1 MSYTPLISKILISF
15 IISSTVLYR
24 YGNWFRHRIF
34 VTLTVLLAWFCS
46 FLIIFALPLDVI
58 STVYRQQNYSIST
71 LNDTL
76 EELKIQEP
84 SGYLPERVFIN
95 LWRTVYWSTQFLT
108 WMIMPMMQSYIKA
121 GDFTVKGKLKSALVD
136 NAIYYGSYLLICG
149 ILLIYLALKPGIDLD
164 WSKLKTIA
172 SSASNTW
179 GLFLLVLL
187 LGYSLVEAPRNF
199 WNNSN
204 YSFKLTQYYF
214 KLAKLSSDKCE
225 AEETVDDVLES
236 LQAVSI
242 AVKPG
247 HYLYPQF
254 ETILQKV
261 PLELRDRMS
270 RRRLPDDTPTDSPT
284 EKALVRLHRQTIKS
298 LQVLQRTETQ
308 WHLLIKKIF
317 ECEDTLKNQVAR
329 DRRFRRTF
337 PSEPGYFTRFAYMAT
352 VEWYWKCLISCYCW
366 KIFSIITGIMSVCIV
381 WSEVTFFNVH
391 PPLSIF
397 AIIVNAA
404 KKNYDYFTIEVLST
418 FIILYLSFCAYSTV
432 LKIKVL
438 NLYYLAPHHQ
448 TNEHSL
454 IFSGMMFSRLTPAL
468 CLNFLGLIHMD
479 SHVIHSEVNE
489 TSYTQIMG
497 HMDVIG
503 IISHGFNIYFPM
515 AILVFCLAT
524 YFSLGS
530 RFLSMLGFHQF
541 VGDEEMTTDLVEEG
555 RELIKREKR
564 RRQRLEESSMRR
576 KEYED
581 RFPATGR
588 FRQSDSGRTLED
600 QESIRIRDSY
610 QLEMYDGTAFRTDD
624 VDTRFPPEQ
633 DDIDLRFGASTGI
646 GSHYSSEGSLGTR
659 FTDGYQQENNS
670 KRVGYPPRGIFDDV

>member
-1 MSYTPLISKILISF
+1 MSYTPLISKILLSF

-24 YGNWFRHRIF
+24 YGNWFRHRIS

-46 FLIIFALPLDVI
+46 FLIIFALPLDII
-58 STVYRQQNYSIST
+58 STVYRQQNQTESYLVNVTNSST
-71 LNDTL
+71 FSSSGTL
-76 EELKIQEP
+76 TEP
-84 SGYLPERVFIN
+84 WGNLPERVFIN

-108 WMIMPMMQSYIKA
+108 WLIMPMMQSYIKA
-121 GDFTVKGKLKSALVD
+121 GDFNVKGKLKSALVD

-164 WSKLKTIA
+164 WNKLKAIA

-204 YSFKLTQYYF
+204 ASLKLTQYYF
-214 KLAKLSSDKCE
+214 KAAKLSTDKCE

-236 LQAVSI
+236 LQAISMAI
-242 AVKPG
+242 RPN
-247 HYLYPQF
+247 HYLYIPL

-261 PLELRDRMS
+261 PIELRERMN
-270 RRRLPDDTPTDSPT
+270 RRQISEDAQHSSPT
-284 EKALVRLHRQTIKS
+284 EKSLIRLHRQTIKS

-308 WHLLIKKIF
+308 WNLLLEKIF
-317 ECEDTLKNQVAR
+317 ECEDTLKNQISR
-329 DRRFRRTF
+329 DRRFKRTF
-337 PSEPGYFTRFAYMAT
+337 QKKSSWFTEYLFT
-352 VEWYWKCLISCYCW
+352 PVVEWYWKCMISPWCW
-366 KIFSIITGIMSVCIV
+366 RCIAVITGIMSVAIV
-381 WSEVTFFNVH
+381 WSEVTFFSVS

-397 AIIVNAA
+397 AVIVNAA
-404 KKNYDYFTIEVLST
+404 KAGYDYFTIEVFST
-418 FIILYLSFCAYSTV
+418 AIILYLSFCAYSTV
-432 LKIKVL
+432 LKIKLL

-479 SHVIHSEVNE
+479 SHVIHSQINE
-489 TSYTQIMG
+489 TSYTQVMG

-515 AILVFCLAT
+515 AILLFCFAT

-530 RFLSMLGFHQF
+530 RFLSLLGFHQF

-555 RELIKREKR
+555 RELVTREKR
-564 RRQRLEESSMRR
+564 KRQRAEESSNRR
-576 KEYED
+576 KEFQE
-581 RFPATGR
+581 RFPSNGRAKQLNNLSDTTGR
-588 FRQSDSGRTLED
+588 SSQHFERS
-600 QESIRIRDSY
+600 RIRDSY
-610 QLEMYDGTAFRTDD
+610 NLDTYNGTTYSGESDRHPSA
-624 VDTRFPPEQ
+624 E
-633 DDIDLRFGASTGI
+633 DDIDERFGISTGFGRTSFAPESRI
-646 GSHYSSEGSLGTR
+646 
-659 FTDGYQQENNS
+659 N
-670 KRVGYPPRGIFDDV
+670 PRGIFDDV

>member
-1 MSYTPLISKILISF
+1 MSYTPLISKILLSF

-34 VTLTVLLAWFCS
+34 VTITVLLAWFCS
-46 FLIIFALPLDVI
+46 FLIIFALPLDII
-58 STVYRQQNYSIST
+58 STVYRQQNHTEINTIDNST
-71 LNDTL
+71 IEII
-76 EELKIQEP
+76 EEP
-84 SGYLPERVFIN
+84 WGNLPERVFIN

-108 WMIMPMMQSYIKA
+108 WLVMPMMQSYIKA

-164 WSKLKTIA
+164 WNKLKAIA

-204 YSFKLTQYYF
+204 ASLKLTQYYF
-214 KLAKLSSDKCE
+214 RAAKLSSDKCE

-236 LQAVSI
+236 LQAISMAI
-242 AVKPG
+242 RPG
-247 HYLYPQF
+247 HYLYEPL
-254 ETILQKV
+254 ETIMQKV
-261 PLELRDRMS
+261 PIELKDRMN
-270 RRRLPDDTPTDSPT
+270 RRQIPEDAPHDSPT
-284 EKALVRLHRQTIKS
+284 EKSLIRLHRQTIKS

-308 WHLLIKKIF
+308 WNILVDKIF
-317 ECEDTLKNQVAR
+317 ECEDNLKNQISR
-329 DRRFRRTF
+329 DKRFKRTF
-337 PSEPGYFTRFAYMAT
+337 TKESSQLFDYICTPV
-352 VEWYWKCLISCYCW
+352 VEWYWKCFVTPYCW
-366 KIFSIITGIMSVCIV
+366 KALAIITGIMSVAIV
-381 WSEVTFFNVH
+381 WSEVTFFSVS

-397 AIIVNAA
+397 AVFVNAA
-404 KKNYDYFTIEVLST
+404 KANYDYFMIEVIST

-432 LKIKVL
+432 LKIKLL

-479 SHVIHSEVNE
+479 SHVIHSQIQE
-489 TSYTQIMG
+489 TSYTKIMG

-515 AILVFCLAT
+515 AILIFCLAT

-564 RRQRLEESSMRR
+564 KRQRAEESSNRR
-576 KEYED
+576 KELQD
-581 RFPATGR
+581 RLPSTGR
-588 FRQSDSGRTLED
+588 FRQNNTNEADRPSEQLE
-600 QESIRIRDSY
+600 SSRIRDSY
-610 QLEMYDGTAFRTDD
+610 NLETYNRTTYTGDD
-624 VDTRFPPEQ
+624 IDTRFPPVE
-633 DDIDLRFGASTGI
+633 DDLDARFGASTGF
-646 GSHYSSEGSLGTR
+646 GRNSQNLDTR
-659 FTDGYQQENNS
+659 FADGYQSEGR
-670 KRVGYPPRGIFDDV
+670 RVGIPPRGIFDDV